1 MRQFTS
7 VALSATYLCLALI
20 VALLLWRNGGGWAAG
35 VAALV
40 GGLGLCF
47 AVHGL
52 ISQSLKLR
60 ALRKELDAVR
70 EAQRVMLSQMEQVDA
85 RMTED
90 ADAVSDDA
98 GRSEALEGEVHMLED
113 LVQRMGQRLEE
124 RVSAGARQAPHEP
137 TLRRHQ
143 SAALLDT
150 VREAL
155 AENRVDLY
163 LQPVVGLPQRRT
175 VFYESYSRLRD
186 ATGRVMMPAEYLAV
200 AEPEGLVTSIDNL
213 LLFRCVQIVR
223 RLAKQDR
230 KVGIFCNISIASLA
244 DETFFPQFLELLLCD
259 MQFPS
264 GIEID
269 RVDEEVGMDVLTVCV
284 GADQNFV
291 SLIVLGQLQRGRVS
305 GDRVDCFAFRE
316 ALYHVIEQYTVR
328 LVVEPLGGHEIRV
341 DRFRLTVDTCDQ
353 LLPLE
358 LGLFIL
364 HGIPHHGAHASG
376 GLAPLVVCEADDSH
390 SLPAL
395 SFKDHPYGTT
405 EFRERPTY
413 AFQID
418 HGHSSHVRQGD
429 ELVQISADGLQLLQ
443 HFFQAVDDHHLLS
456 QAAGS
461 DVVAHGHPGLLR
473 QLLDGLPVCGRHA
486 GAEFNIFFH
495 VVSSKS

>member
-52 ISQSLKLR
+52 IGQSLKLR

-85 RMTED
+85 RMTEV
-90 ADAVSDDA
+90 AAAVSDDA

-124 RVSAGARQAPHEP
+124 RVSTGARQAPHEP

-244 DETFFPQFLELLLCD
+244 DESFFPQFLDLLAANRDL
-259 MQFPS
+259 S
-264 GIEID
+264 G
-269 RVDEEVGMDVLTVCV
+269 
-284 GADQNFV
+284 A
-291 SLIVLGQLQRGRVS
+291 LIFELGQAAFDARGSVEARNM
-305 GDRVDCFAFRE
+305 GKLADLGFRFSLDKVTDLDIDFQDL
-316 ALYHVIEQYTVR
+316 ARSDVKFLKIAA
-328 LVVEPLGGHEIRV
+328 P
-341 DRFRLTVDTCDQ
+341 F
-353 LLPLE
+353 LL
-358 LGLFIL
+358 
-364 HGIPHHGAHASG
+364 
-376 GLAPLVVCEADDSH
+376 
-390 SLPAL
+390 
-395 SFKDHPYGTT
+395 
-405 EFRERPTY
+405 
-413 AFQID
+413 
-418 HGHSSHVRQGD
+418 D
-429 ELVQISADGLQLLQ
+429 ELVETDEGLILRSLPDLAAQDFASLTRRYGVEIVAEKVESERQIVDILELDIAYGQGHLFGEPRAIRDAVLAEAD
-443 HFFQAVDDHHLLS
+443 AP
-456 QAAGS
+456 AAEPARYDEPPPRTRGG
-461 DVVAHGHPGLLR
+461 VGVLARRHVAATR
-473 QLLDGLPVCGRHA
+473 
-486 GAEFNIFFH
+486 I
-495 VVSSKS
+495 

>member
-52 ISQSLKLR
+52 IGQSLKLR

-85 RMTED
+85 RMTEV

-124 RVSAGARQAPHEP
+124 RVSAGVRQAPHEP

-186 ATGRVMMPAEYLAV
+186 ASGRVMMPAEYLAV

-244 DETFFPQFLELLLCD
+244 DESFFPQFLDLLAANRDL
-259 MQFPS
+259 S
-264 GIEID
+264 G
-269 RVDEEVGMDVLTVCV
+269 
-284 GADQNFV
+284 A
-291 SLIVLGQLQRGRVS
+291 LIFELGQAAFDARGSVEARNM
-305 GDRVDCFAFRE
+305 GKLADLGFRFSLDKVTDLDIDFQDL
-316 ALYHVIEQYTVR
+316 ARSDVKFLKIAA
-328 LVVEPLGGHEIRV
+328 P
-341 DRFRLTVDTCDQ
+341 F
-353 LLPLE
+353 LL
-358 LGLFIL
+358 
-364 HGIPHHGAHASG
+364 
-376 GLAPLVVCEADDSH
+376 
-390 SLPAL
+390 
-395 SFKDHPYGTT
+395 
-405 EFRERPTY
+405 
-413 AFQID
+413 
-418 HGHSSHVRQGD
+418 D
-429 ELVQISADGLQLLQ
+429 ELVETDEGLILRPLPDLAAPDFSSLTRRYGVEIVAEKVESERQIVDILELDIAYGQGHLFGEPRAIRDAVLAEADAPVAEPTRHDEPPPRTRGGVGVLARR
-443 HFFQAVDDHHLLS
+443 HV
-456 QAAGS
+456 AAT
-461 DVVAHGHPGLLR
+461 R
-473 QLLDGLPVCGRHA
+473 
-486 GAEFNIFFH
+486 I
-495 VVSSKS
+495 